1 MNETEA
7 QTMLWNFDQP
17 LSVGQVVDVFPDTQ
31 TYLTRKQIAH
41 ALRRAK
47 SPTLIARINE
57 AVGLGLLQVHMWRL
71 PNGVDMFSYTLA
83 DGQLRSVR

>member
-1 MNETEA
+1 MSENIA

-17 LSVGQVVDVFPDTQ
+17 LSVGQVVSVFPDAQ
-31 TYLTRKQIAH
+31 THLTRKQIAH

-57 AVGLGLLQVHMWRL
+57 AVGLGELQAHLWRL
-71 PNGVDMFSYTLA
+71 PNGVDMYSYTLA
-83 DGQLRSVR
+83 KRG